1 VELREYL
8 QILSKRGWIILV
20 CMVIVA
26 SSAFVFSRI
35 QSPIYR
41 STVYLSVM
49 PARMDYGLQQV
60 VRGVMRNYA
69 GTIASRPNA
78 QEVINRLE
86 LDITP
91 EQLLE
96 KITVSSSEADLV
108 LQINADD
115 YDPLIARD
123 IAQTAAEVFVEQIDA
138 YMLDQDKRDRISVT
152 IRDYALP
159 GVLYKPKWKINV
171 IAGAGFGFILGVLVV
186 FVLEWL
192 ASEIIRR
199 PEDIERQLDLAVLG
213 VIPTQERAGIRSE
226 RPLP

>member
-1 VELREYL
+1 MELSEYL
-8 QILSKRGWIILV
+8 RILGKRGWIILLSI
-20 CMVIVA
+20 VIVA
-26 SSAFVFSRI
+26 ASAFVFSRI
-35 QSPIYR
+35 QTPVYR
-41 STVYLSVM
+41 STVYLNVM
-49 PARMDYGLQQV
+49 PARMDWGLQQV

-91 EQLLE
+91 DQLLQ
-96 KITVSSSEADLV
+96 KITVSPNEADLV

-123 IAQTAAEVFVEQIDA
+123 IAQTSAEVFVEQINA
-138 YMLDQDKRDRISVT
+138 YMLDQDKRDRVAVT

-159 GVLYKPKWKINV
+159 GTLHKPKWKINV
-171 IAGAGFGFILGVLVV
+171 LAGAGFGLIVGVLIV

-192 ASEIIRR
+192 ASEIIRTR
-199 PEDIERQLDLAVLG
+199 EDIERQMDLAVLG
-213 VIPTQERAGIRSE
+213 VIPSTGRAGIRSD
-226 RPLP
+226 RTLP